1 MKQLVKLFG
10 RQVKP
15 QANDA
20 PRGARRRPLRSEPL
34 EQRQLLAGDLLAGHN
49 YTIPEDVNGDWKV
62 TPLDALLVLNHLGRS
77 GSATNLEGV
86 ERGELTHL
94 VDVTGDNMVAPLD
107 ALRVINRIARGEA
120 VGELLQLHVNPRTET
135 DEAFSASAFNAATRE
150 LTVGV
155 GEIFHLEVL
164 YSDLRSPFDR
174 YGAFGIFADILVEN
188 PGVLEPVLTETQI
201 LKIPGEMRQAASGT
215 ISFWLEPPEGE
226 EPGQKVTLDAETFLA
241 SQSAPAR
248 EIGNA
253 LEQLGYSDVT
263 VTALQG
269 DATDPFEYI
278 IRFDGFDLADQN
290 IPNLIAEANF
300 FNSSGTALGLTT
312 VTTDYAPR
320 TSTGEINSAAVAFNL
335 NFFSRHY
342 KVSSQFPNGEPFYGF
357 GGLQVGS
364 FDAATGFL
372 DVGGIGPILIG
383 GYPDAGAGEL
393 PRPFDAFSIPVRM
406 TQEVEQLRVYLDPPN
421 QDSTRNLFYLNE
433 PSEIPNDLIRID
445 LENDPTNA
453 NDGSGLLLI
462 TSVADSTE
470 VVVVAGNGTI
480 NTTENTPATLDLSTL
495 VTVTGSTETP
505 TFAITSQ
512 PARGTAVL
520 NGSVVTFTPQ
530 TDDVTTEPLTFTY
543 SATVGSVTSTGT
555 ISVNVAQEVEVTV
568 NAGDGTLAANQNGG
582 PVTLNLNP
590 LVTVTGSTATPTLA
604 IGTQPTRGTVS
615 ISGGVVTYTPTAGQV
630 GTDSFTYTA
639 TVGGVTDTGTI
650 NVTINPQAITVNA
663 GDGSLTA
670 VQNGGAQTLN
680 LAPLVTVTGSTATPT
695 LAIGTQPTRGTV
707 AISGG
712 VVTYTPTAGQV
723 GTDSFTYTATVGGVT
738 DTGTINVTINPQA
751 ITVNA
756 GDGSLTAVQ
765 NGGAQTLNLAPLVTV
780 TGSTA
785 TPTLAIGTQ
794 PTRGTVSISGGVVTY
809 TPTAGQVGTDS
820 FTYTAT
826 VGGVTDTGTINV
838 TINPQAI
845 TVVAGDATL
854 AANQDGGVRTLNLA
868 PLVTVTGSTATPT
881 FTIVTQGTRG
891 TATISGGILSYTPA
905 AGQFG
910 SDSITY
916 RATVNGVSDT
926 GVIAVNIAQAE
937 APPVARGDNFNVV
950 AGVTTTFTSA
960 QLTANDSAA
969 TPNTSG
975 QPPRVTAAAAI
986 AGTTQ
991 GTVTF
996 NAATGSVTYT
1006 PAAGFTGTDS
1016 FRYTITSEG
1025 QTATATVTLN
1035 VQDFVP
1041 STISGSIFNDYIQS
1055 LGSTVRN
1062 GIRDANEPF
1071 VGGVTVQLTS
1081 PVLNQPL
1088 SRVTDGQGNYSFD
1101 TLAPGTYTV
1110 TFDVPETLIFGQ
1122 RVNGSGMTVGGS
1134 DRSFVVEIPAEGGRN
1149 VANLNFT
1156 VLGKT
1161 GAAGGASLLLVS
1173 QHQNANDPDFGL
1185 ATMVFDAAGTQAL
1198 FELGHAN
1205 EDILFAEVAVGKS
1218 GKTAILT
1225 VIMDDG
1231 SAKSAILAE
1240 EDFLVSSNQRV
1251 IHVLRNI
1258 SSLTFLG
1265 SADDVLKEE
1274 YGNYRDAVD
1283 NVLASG
1289 LF

>member
-707 AISGG
+707 
-712 VVTYTPTAGQV
+712 
-723 GTDSFTYTATVGGVT
+723 
-738 DTGTINVTINPQA
+738 
-751 ITVNA
+751 
-756 GDGSLTAVQ
+756 
-765 NGGAQTLNLAPLVTV
+765 
-780 TGSTA
+780 
-785 TPTLAIGTQ
+785 
-794 PTRGTVSISGGVVTY
+794 SISGGVVTY